1 MGDLSQIPKMRM
13 SDSVT
18 QGAKKSAELLAEAVM
33 DTLHESL
40 LVLDS
45 QFRVRLANKNFYGT
59 FKVNIATTANQL
71 IFELGDGQW
80 NMPDL
85 RKLLEQVLPESKYF
99 EGLEITRDFPG
110 VGRKTML
117 LNGRKLERMEEQ
129 EDLILLAIDDITER
143 KASEDAIKRSN
154 GELASFAHTASHDLQ
169 APLRS
174 IKLFTQ
180 MLVRRCAVHLDDEGE
195 KLVGFIEK
203 GIGSMEDLIRS
214 LLNYSLATEPE
225 PGGKQSVSLQEAFD
239 KAIVNLAETI
249 ERESATVTSEPLP
262 DVDAYPTQ
270 IVQIL
275 QNLISNA
282 IKYHKRDLVPVVNVA
297 VLQTRDHW
305 VISVADN
312 GIGIAPKHHAQIWEP
327 LKRLHGSEVP
337 GTGIGLATC
346 IKIAE
351 HHGGGIWLE
360 SQLGVGST
368 FYFSIQK

>member
-1 MGDLSQIPKMRM
+1 M
-13 SDSVT
+13 SDSVP
-18 QGAKKSAELLAEAVM
+18 QGAIKSAELLAEAVM
-33 DTLHESL
+33 DTVHESL

-45 QFRVRLANKNFYGT
+45 QFRVRLANRNFYRT
-59 FKVNIATTANQL
+59 FRVDIATTANQL

-80 NMPDL
+80 NVPDL
-85 RKLLEQVLPESKYF
+85 RKLLEQVLPERKYF

-110 VGRKTML
+110 IGYKTML
-117 LNGRKLERMEEQ
+117 LNARKLERMEDQ

-143 KASEDAIKRSN
+143 KASENAIRRSN
-154 GELASFAHTASHDLQ
+154 GELASFAYTASHDLQ

-180 MLVRRCAVHLDDEGE
+180 MLVRRSRGHLDDEGE

-203 GIGSMEDLIRS
+203 GIGSMEDLILS

-239 KAIVNLAETI
+239 KATVNLAETI

-282 IKYHKRDLVPVVNVA
+282 IKYHKADVPPVVCVA
-297 VLQTRDHW
+297 VVQAKDHW
-305 VISVADN
+305 VVSVVDN
-312 GIGIAPKHHAQIWEP
+312 GVGIDPKHHAQIWEP
-327 LKRLHGSEVP
+327 FKRLHGVEVP

-346 IKIAE
+346 SKIAE
-351 HHGGGIWLE
+351 HHGGTIWLE
-360 SQLGVGST
+360 SELGVGST
-368 FYFSIQK
+368 FYFSISK